1 MSRAFRA
8 LKITAVP
15 LLFAAAA
22 LGLATV
28 HISAERR
35 AARANAHAGHTV
47 AVQDANLP
55 GGLAGLKLQ
64 TLAPAA
70 KSGDVSAEFEM
81 ARRLALGEGVKKNE
95 AQAASYFQS
104 VVSQLGDIGAH
115 DKRAPLAATA
125 YRFLAQFHR
134 RGVAEAHIAANP
146 AYAFDLLHHAASYFG
161 DAAAQYEL
169 AKAFIEGDGVSK
181 NARAGTNW
189 MKLAAKK
196 GYAPAQ
202 ALLGDKLW
210 RGDGVKRVPGE
221 GLGMLAIARRN
232 ASPADKVWVSKMF
245 EAARAEALPI
255 EILAA
260 NAYIV
265 QESGASPFTAPAL
278 GMADEDLQDSGD
290 SGAKGVA
297 APVQPIGARQGSV
310 VHRSSHL
317 LPGLR
322 ANPMVAGLDASDRDL
337 TAMKAKSKASAG
349 IIQMYRLAAQQ
360 GSSENLTPVRLA
372 DVAK

>member
-35 AARANAHAGHTV
+35 AARASTHAGLT
-47 AVQDANLP
+47 AAAQDANLP

-70 KSGDVSAEFEM
+70 QRGDVPAEFEM

-104 VVSQLGDIGAH
+104 VVNQLGDIGAH
-115 DKRAPLAATA
+115 DKHAPLAATA

-146 AYAFDLLHHAASYFG
+146 VYAFDLLHHAASYFG

-169 AKAFIEGDGVSK
+169 AKAFIEGDGVTK
-181 NARAGTNW
+181 NARAGANW

-210 RGDGVKRVPGE
+210 RGDGVKRAPGE

-260 NAYIV
+260 NAFMV

-278 GMADEDLQDSGD
+278 GLADGDLQESAEPD
-290 SGAKGVA
+290 AKGVA
-297 APVQPIGARQGSV
+297 APVQPMGARQGSIV
-310 VHRSSHL
+310 RGSSHL

-322 ANPMVAGLDASDRDL
+322 ANPMFAGLDVSDRDL
-337 TAMKAKSKASAG
+337 NAKKAESKASAW
-349 IIQMYRLAAQQ
+349 IIEMYRLAAQQ
-360 GSSENLTPVRLA
+360 GSSETLTPVRLA
-372 DVAK
+372 GVAK